1 MNRRRL
7 TLLAGLAMA
16 AVFVAALVIR
26 ILPQIA
32 LVGIGSDAPEFDA
45 VDLHTGRPARLAD
58 YRGKVLLI
66 NIWATWCQPCRVE
79 MPAME
84 RLWGRFKGT
93 DFRILAVSVDTDDS
107 SAVSKFARD
116 LGLTFDILHDKS
128 GKIQQAYQTTG
139 VPESYIVD
147 RHGVIVKKVIGAME
161 WDAPVN
167 DVLIGRLLGDR

>member
-1 MNRRRL
+1 MNRRRM

-26 ILPQIA
+26 ILPQIR
-32 LVGIGSDAPEFDA
+32 LVGIGSDAPEFNA
-45 VDLHTGRPARLAD
+45 IDLHSGRPVRLAD
-58 YRGKVLLI
+58 YRGKVLLV
-66 NIWATWCQPCRVE
+66 NVWATWCLPCRVE

-107 SAVSKFARD
+107 TAVSAFARN
-116 LGLTFDILHDKS
+116 LGLTFDILHDQS
-128 GKIQQAYQTTG
+128 GKIQQTYQTTG
-139 VPESYIVD
+139 VPESFIID

-167 DVLIGRLLGDR
+167 DVLIRRLLGDR